1 MASPFASP
9 QEFRDVIDRVLS
21 LMSEDAEIGPRLR
34 TADVPRRFEFD
45 DMGLTLNV
53 RGARAGEQSNLS
65 WTWSSEVDWSPRVRM
80 TMSSE
85 TANRYLQGRENFAY
99 AIARRRI
106 KTSGDFKAAL
116 ELISMTKPIYQRY
129 RALVAAEYPHLQV

>member
-1 MASPFASP
+1 
-9 QEFRDVIDRVLS
+9 VIDRVLR

-34 TADVPRRFEFD
+34 AADVPRRFEFD
-45 DMGLTLNV
+45 DMGLVLNV
-53 RGARAGEQSNLS
+53 RGGREDEQANLS
-65 WTWSSEVDWSPRVRM
+65 WTWSNEADWSPRVRM

-116 ELISMTKPIYQRY
+116 ELISITKPIYQRY
-129 RALVAAEYPHLQV
+129 RALVAEEYPHLQV